1 MPPSGERASK
11 AQPHHQ
17 QTHARRRED
26 LDSILDAALDE
37 LDKEEEDDELSD
49 DDNND
54 DDNNEASDNDVERD
68 KKNNNDDGI
77 VSPSSLRQIGI
88 DYISDDNANYG
99 AESSSSGDSSGGAP
113 YSLEYLAA
121 AKREGE
127 LMTASTAA
135 AAAAARRQFFGPE
148 PPPPPS
154 PFDLHA
160 TNTSARAGIES
171 EKEGG
176 GDAAFAS
183 SSEFVSS
190 LEDMMKQF
198 AQEIQSVSGGGVGEL
213 DKTDEKSL
221 DAMLKTMM
229 FGMDGGGE
237 QQALN
242 RVNKNVPPSSTKNEK
257 SKNKSTNSRSSTAN
271 NNAIN
276 SNSSSNK
283 TAPKIKKEPN
293 NNDVDESINRL
304 LNGINQASS
313 PSSSTDN
320 GNNNNNS
327 NPMMMGLAG
336 IDPSQI
342 EQFSTNIMSSIMSEF
357 DKMGTK
363 KDTDTVIDSVMKQ
376 LLNKELMYEPMKE
389 VCNRFPTYLATNKDV
404 LSIEEYQRYGN
415 QYQYFQK
422 ICHIYETE
430 PDNFVRLMEL
440 MQDIQEYG
448 QPPVDIIKE
457 LAPDL
462 QFDETGMPIMGSGG
476 MPMMFPGT
484 INGGGN
490 MPPFPGGMG
499 GDEQCCIS

>member
-1 MPPSGERASK
+1 MTPCERASK

-54 DDNNEASDNDVERD
+54 DDNNEASDNVERD

-77 VSPSSLRQIGI
+77 VSSSLRQIGI

-121 AKREGE
+121 AKRERE
-127 LMTASTAA
+127 LMTAST

-198 AQEIQSVSGGGVGEL
+198 AQEIKSVSGGGVGEL
-213 DKTDEKSL
+213 DTIDEKSL

-237 QQALN
+237 QQAGN

-283 TAPKIKKEPN
+283 TAPKRKKEPN

-313 PSSSTDN
+313 PSSSTNN
-320 GNNNNNS
+320 GNNNNNNS
-327 NPMMMGLAG
+327 NPMMMGMAG

-342 EQFSTNIMSSIMSEF
+342 EQFSNNIMSSIMSEF

-448 QPPVDIIKE
+448 QPPVGIIKE

-476 MPMMFPGT
+476 MPMMFPGM
-484 INGGGN
+484 INGGG
-490 MPPFPGGMG
+490 MPSFPGGVG
-499 GDEQCCIS
+499 GDEQCCIT

>member
-1 MPPSGERASK
+1 MYNTMSSSDERASK

-37 LDKEEEDDELSD
+37 LDTEEEDDELSD

-54 DDNNEASDNDVERD
+54 DDDYNNEASDNVEHD
-68 KKNNNDDGI
+68 KNNNNGI
-77 VSPSSLRQIGI
+77 ASPPSLPQI
-88 DYISDDNANYG
+88 DFDNLNSDNANYG
-99 AESSSSGDSSGGAP
+99 AESPFSGVDAGGAP
-113 YSLEYLAA
+113 YSLEYLTAVAAA
-121 AKREGE
+121 AKREKE
-127 LMTASTAA
+127 ST
-135 AAAAARRQFFGPE
+135 ARRQFVGPE
-148 PPPPPS
+148 QPPPPS
-154 PFDLHA
+154 SFDLHA
-160 TNTSARAGIES
+160 TNMSARAGMES
-171 EKEGG
+171 EKGG
-176 GDAAFAS
+176 GDVSFAS
-183 SSEFVSS
+183 SAEFVSS

-198 AQEIQSVSGGGVGEL
+198 ATEMQSVSGGGGGGGEL
-213 DKTDEKSL
+213 DMTDEKSL

-229 FGMDGGGE
+229 FGMEGGGE
-237 QQALN
+237 QQAST

-257 SKNKSTNSRSSTAN
+257 LKEKSTNS
-271 NNAIN
+271 NNATI
-276 SNSSSNK
+276 SNSSSNTK
-283 TAPKIKKEPN
+283 TGASTTAPKTKKKSN
-293 NNDVDESINRL
+293 NNNVDESINRL

-313 PSSSTDN
+313 SSFSTNND
-320 GNNNNNS
+320 NNNNAI
-327 NPMMMGLAG
+327 PMMMGMEG

-389 VCNRFPTYLATNKDV
+389 VCNRFPTFLASNKDV
-404 LSIEEYQRYGN
+404 LSIKEYTRYGN

-422 ICHIYETE
+422 ICHVYETE

-462 QFDETGMPIMGSGG
+462 QFDETGMPIMDPNNMGG
-476 MPMMFPGT
+476 MPMMFPGMMGC
-484 INGGGN
+484 GGD

>member
-37 LDKEEEDDELSD
+37 LDKEEEDDEFSD

-176 GDAAFAS
+176 GDAAFASS

-476 MPMMFPGT
+476 MPMMFPGM
-484 INGGGN
+484 INA
-490 MPPFPGGMG
+490 GGMG